1 MCIIVYRFISFMV
14 LSSYIFGKS
23 MILISENDD
32 ISIKKTAIYKTFN
45 LNY

>member
-32 ISIKKTAIYKTFN
+32 ISIKKTSIHKIFN

>member
-1 MCIIVYRFISFMV
+1 MCIMLIV
-14 LSSYIFGKS
+14 SYLTRYSVRICFCKS

-32 ISIKKTAIYKTFN
+32 ISIKKTSIHKIFN